1 MRHFKP
7 VLKTPPSVA
16 SSSVVSP
23 SDTTTSNKATTNA
36 EVETLPGSTPQN
48 TNNDTQTKVSGKQ
61 KSVNN
66 AATQKNKK
74 TQKISD
80 ADQVKKA
87 YSRKKKI
94 NAADAAT
101 PSDVSP
107 ETTKTTT
114 TTRKRKSKKEQK
126 TQAKTTE
133 TSSINADVSE
143 TTSQVV
149 TNNGDI
155 QQPPSDSVSSTTLE
169 SSVADNQAQSVV
181 PVKAPRKRKS
191 KVVTAT
197 ANDTKKEMN
206 NDGESVEQSKPKR
219 VKKAKDPNAPKK
231 PPNAYM
237 QFSKIKRPEIK
248 KENPDANPK
257 EILTLIGEAWRKM
270 SEEERKPYQDMVKVA
285 MIEYEEQMKSYKG
298 LCSNSPVDGQVTM
311 QTPDAYTP
319 NQPLDNQEIN
329 QQNILDTSVVP
340 NDTNQSLSGI
350 MVCDSS
356 RPDLS
361 QLTVHQP
368 LSSGVSF
375 ENYESYGH
383 RDDMEALLDMP
394 DVGNSYE
401 FQTNDPSL
409 YNNSEQLLTDIQN
422 NGSNFDFQSTNSN
435 SNNVQLYDN
444 SAYQFPATMLPLAMN
459 IQENQDARGSYFYG
473 EQQPQVVKQDLL
485 LYETPVVQENNE
497 TSESGSSQEVHS
509 SPVIVKKRENN
520 SGNLLLCQP
529 FEPSNGNNNISNIDM
544 EGNGHWF
551 QDETQY
557 QDPANYAQQFNEY
570 QQVPHEVPQQKL
582 LQDNSRQISRQEYYQ
597 KQMSQHH
604 QQQMA
609 SW

>member
-1 MRHFKP
+1 MGRFKP
-7 VLKTPPSVA
+7 VFKTSTSAA
-16 SSSVVSP
+16 SSSVISP
-23 SDTTTSNKATTNA
+23 SDTNTSNKATTNA

-48 TNNDTQTKVSGKQ
+48 TNNDTQSKVSDKQ

-66 AATQKNKK
+66 ASTQKNKK

-80 ADQVKKA
+80 AGQVKKA
-87 YSRKKKI
+87 YPPRKKKT
-94 NAADAAT
+94 NAADATT

-107 ETTKTTT
+107 ESTK
-114 TTRKRKSKKEQK
+114 TTRKRKSKKEQQGV
-126 TQAKTTE
+126 QAKTTE
-133 TSSINADVSE
+133 TSNINADVGE

-149 TNNGDI
+149 ANNGDI
-155 QQPPSDSVSSTTLE
+155 QQPSSDPVSSTTLE
-169 SSVADNQAQSVV
+169 SSVADNQAQAVV

-191 KVVTAT
+191 KVVNAT
-197 ANDTKKEMN
+197 ANDTKKETN
-206 NDGESVEQSKPKR
+206 NDGESAEQGKPKR
-219 VKKAKDPNAPKK
+219 VRKAKDPNAPKK

-237 QFSKIKRPEIK
+237 QFSKVKRPEIK

-270 SEEERKPYQDMVKVA
+270 SEEERKPYQDMVKAA

-298 LCSNSPVDGQVTM
+298 LCANSPVDGQ
-311 QTPDAYTP
+311 TPDAYNAYTP
-319 NQPLDNQEIN
+319 NQNLDTQEVD
-329 QQNILDTSVVP
+329 QQNILDASVVP
-340 NDTNQSLSGI
+340 NDTNQNLSGI

-356 RPDLS
+356 QPDLS
-361 QLTVHQP
+361 QLAVHQP

-375 ENYESYGH
+375 ENYASYGQ

-394 DVGNSYE
+394 DVGHSYE
-401 FQTNDPSL
+401 FQTNDPNL
-409 YNNSEQLLTDIQN
+409 YNSEQLLTDIQN
-422 NGSNFDFQSTNSN
+422 TGNTFDFQSTNSN
-435 SNNVQLYDN
+435 SNNAQLYDN

-459 IQENQDARGSYFYG
+459 IQENQNSRGSYFYG
-473 EQQPQVVKQDLL
+473 EQQQQPQVVKQDLL
-485 LYETPVVQENNE
+485 LYETPVVQENHE
-497 TSESGSSQEVHS
+497 VSESGSSQEVHS
-509 SPVIVKKRENN
+509 SPVIVKKTENN

-529 FEPSNGNNNISNIDM
+529 FEPSNGNNNISNIDI

-551 QDETQY
+551 QDEAQF
-557 QDPANYAQQFNEY
+557 QDPANYAQQYTEY